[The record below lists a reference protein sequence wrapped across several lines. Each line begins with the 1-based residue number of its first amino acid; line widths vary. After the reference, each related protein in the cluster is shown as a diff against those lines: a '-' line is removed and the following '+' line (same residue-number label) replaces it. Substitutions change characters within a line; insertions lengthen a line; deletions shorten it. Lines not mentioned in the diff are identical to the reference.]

1 MSEHENLEPIH
12 EHTYRVVSMSRP
24 GRMRCVC
31 GARLAVE
38 VDDSLGGSD
47 VTWAHTRD
55 RGVGE

>member
-1 MSEHENLEPIH
+1 MSEHDNLEPIH

-55 RGVGE
+55 K